1 MTDLRDQDHAHDPHG
16 HHGHHD
22 HHGHHGPRGHDPGRA
37 TRVRRSI
44 TGVLL
49 AAIGGSMVAVA
60 VTGDS
65 RFYVREFMDLPLIV
79 TGGLVVLLGVAS
91 IAGVVVPAHAP
102 RSLALVGVAA
112 IVILVV
118 RPGPLSVDAGLRY
131 DVVSGERVQ
140 ASFEIPPESL
150 VGVDADPAEIRE
162 HAVELHAAQIHF
174 AVDQLPEQFDEV
186 AIRMVGQFDVDEDG
200 DASLVRF
207 RIMCC
212 AADAVRLTTPLDLD
226 GVTDGPTTF
235 ERGTWVE
242 LWGQWD
248 GNVDTPLIEVSVI
261 GEIAAPERPY
271 LTLSDL

>member
-1 MTDLRDQDHAHDPHG
+1 MIDRHEHAHDRAHDHAHDDG
-16 HHGHHD
+16 GS
-22 HHGHHGPRGHDPGRA
+22 RA
-37 TRVRRSI
+37 AFVRRSL
-44 TGVLL
+44 TGALL
-49 AAIGGSMVAVA
+49 TAIGGSMMVVAL
-60 VTGDS
+60 TGDS

-79 TGGLVVLLGVAS
+79 TGGLVVLLGVAA

-102 RSLALVGVAA
+102 RSLVLVGVAA

-150 VGVDADPAEIRE
+150 VGVDADPAEIRAR
-162 HAVELHAAQIHF
+162 AVELHAAQIHF
-174 AVDQLPEQFDEV
+174 AVDQLPDQFQEV

-212 AADAVRLTTPLDLD
+212 AADAVRLTTPLGLD
-226 GVTDGPTTF
+226 RVAEGPTTF

-248 GNVDTPLIEVSVI
+248 GDVEDPLIEVSAI
-261 GEIAAPERPY
+261 REITAPERPY
-271 LTLSDL
+271 LTLGDL